1 MVLNLKIRFTWI
13 INVFLVFLLLI
24 SVIGSVSGIYSQI
37 QVIPATPILALT
49 ICFILFGILFNF
61 FPKLFSS
68 TINFIKA
75 RRKPIFI
82 ILAIGTLCW
91 QALLVIGLSGNTA
104 WDPSIVTTLAAHRSI
119 NTWYPD
125 YFSYYPNNFFLL
137 FLERII
143 NSSLHLIGIN
153 SYPIFIVTLTVI
165 SYLLIDLSIFILF
178 LALKELF
185 NFRVAIISGMFTW
198 FLIGISP
205 IGVIPYSDIPGFL
218 ISSLFLLVYSCKEAK
233 GNIIILGL
241 LSGIAFLIKPSLVIF
256 DIALVMERA
265 FSIGKVTK
273 AVKAILIFI
282 VAFLIIYVPFSLYQS
297 HNSITRINSSK
308 AMPANHFIAMGMTG
322 SGGFNNNDVLVNK
335 KLKNPQE
342 RKKYNNLLIKQRLN
356 KFGVAGYTKFLVLK
370 QVNNTSDAGFG
381 WGMDADSGY
390 LMPFGEKTKLQSITR
405 KIYLRKNA
413 SSVDINWNGY
423 KIINQIIWSIT
434 LIAMTYAVV
443 KFKDNYLILKLTI
456 LGGLA
461 FLLLFEGGRSRYL
474 IQFLPYMFT
483 LASLGINKWIK
494 NSDA

>member
-1 MVLNLKIRFTWI
+1 ML
-13 INVFLVFLLLI
+13 LLLI
-24 SVIGSVSGIYSQI
+24 SVIGSISGIYSQI
-37 QVIPATPILALT
+37 QAIPAVPILTLT
-49 ICFILFGILFNF
+49 IFFVLFGIVMSF
-61 FPKLFSS
+61 FQKLFPRF
-68 TINFIKA
+68 INFTRA

-125 YFSYYPNNFFLL
+125 YFSYNPNNFFLL

-143 NSSLHLIGIN
+143 NNILHLIGIT
-153 SYPIFIVTLTVI
+153 SYSSFILTLAVI
-165 SYLLIDLSIFILF
+165 SYLLIDLSILILF
-178 LALKELF
+178 FALKKLF
-185 NFRVAIISGMFTW
+185 NHRVAMISGILTW
-198 FLIGISP
+198 ILIGVSP
-205 IGVIPYSDIPGFL
+205 IGVIPYSDIPSFL
-218 ISSLFLLVYSCKEAK
+218 ISSLFLLVYSYKEVK

-241 LSGIAFLIKPSLVIF
+241 LSGIAFLVKPSLVIF
-256 DIALVMERA
+256 DIALVMGRL
-265 FSIGKVTK
+265 FSISKIAK
-273 AVKAILIFI
+273 AIKAILIFI
-282 VAFLIIYVPFSLYQS
+282 MAFLIIYVPFNLYQS
-297 HNSITRINSSK
+297 HNSITKIDSSK

-322 SGGFNNNDVLVNK
+322 SGGFNNKDVLINQK
-335 KLKNPQE
+335 IKDPQK
-342 RKKYNNLLIKQRLN
+342 RKKYNNQLIKQRLD

-370 QVNNTSDAGFG
+370 QISNTNDAGFG
-381 WGMDADSGY
+381 WGMEADLGY
-390 LMPFGEKTKLQSITR
+390 LMPFSEKTRLQSITR
-405 KIYLRKNA
+405 KIYLRKNT
-413 SSVDINWNGY
+413 SFVDINWNGY

-456 LGGLA
+456 LGGLV

-483 LASLGINKWIK
+483 LASLGISRWIS